1 MHVRARSLRLSA
13 LVLALGLVFAA
24 CGDDGDDESS
34 EDTTTTSTTAGTTTS
49 TTASLT
55 STSAVAVAL
64 DGTLLSA
71 AEVQSTLGL
80 SAAPQPYQGTAAA
93 PPPPQ
98 GALSLDGIA
107 KVYPSDAYK
116 GLLQQGEASVGA
128 NKSHLVVVGQGG
140 YVLNILAVKFKS
152 AETGGLFV
160 QSASGVATTFG
171 GAKTNAHPE
180 VKVGVTPGAVLVVPP
195 AAGATNETVVTS
207 ALMPDG
213 VFYQVSASAPP
224 GSVKDDVVIKVLTA
238 QAAKY
243 EKNKASIPAS

>member
-1 MHVRARSLRLSA
+1 MRVTRALRVSG
-13 LVLALGLVFAA
+13 VVIVVGLFGVAFAA
-24 CGDDGDDESS
+24 CGGDDE
-34 EDTTTTSTTAGTTTS
+34 DTAATTTTTTAPSTTTTV
-49 TTASLT
+49 SLK
-55 STSAVAVAL
+55 SDSAVAVAL
-64 DGTLLSA
+64 DGTILSA
-71 AEVQSTLGL
+71 AEVQAALGL
-80 SAAPQPYQGTAAA
+80 AAAPQPYQGTSAS

-98 GALSLDGIA
+98 GPLSLDGIA

-116 GLLQQGEASVGA
+116 GLLEQGEASVGA
-128 NKSHLVVVGQGG
+128 NKSHMVVVGQGG

-160 QSASGVATTFG
+160 QSATGVATTFG
-171 GAKTNAHPE
+171 GAKTNPHPE
-180 VKVGVTPGAVLVVPP
+180 VRIGVTPGAVLVVPP
-195 AAGATNETVVTS
+195 AVGATNETVVTS

-213 VFYQVSASAPP
+213 VFYQVSASAAP

>member
-1 MHVRARSLRLSA
+1 MRRSLRLPA
-13 LVLALGLVFAA
+13 LLLALGLAFGFAA
-24 CGDDGDDESS
+24 CGDDGDEGAD
-34 EDTTTTSTTAGTTTS
+34 DTTTTSSTTASSTTS
-49 TTASLT
+49 TTASLK
-55 STSAVAVAL
+55 SDSAVAVAL
-64 DGTLLSA
+64 DGTILSA
-71 AEVQSTLGL
+71 AEVQAALGL
-80 SAAPQPYQGTAAA
+80 SAAPQPYAGTPAA
-93 PPPPQ
+93 PAPPQ
-98 GALSLDGIA
+98 GPLTLDGIA

-128 NKSHLVVVGQGG
+128 NKSQLVVVGQGG

-152 AETGGLFV
+152 AQTGGLFV

-180 VKVGVTPGAVLVVPP
+180 VKIGVTPGAVLVVPP
-195 AAGATNETVVTS
+195 AVGATNETVVTS

-224 GSVKDDVVIKVLTA
+224 VSVKDDVVIKVLTA